1 MTPALRGAL
10 SALLPSPAETTL
22 LKACLAPGDTGR
34 EAWAGFQKQE
44 RELTE
49 LFRTDRGEL
58 KRLGPLLFD
67 NLRRNGAPTDAR
79 LLTVLKTGFLREELR
94 SRIYH
99 DILGQALR
107 ALEAEG
113 IDALVLG
120 GAALSLWAYDQPA
133 LRHSHDIDLLVGQRN
148 VAGAAAALRSAGF
161 AAEGNS
167 PPGGSDT
174 MVLCHGTGLPV
185 RLHTSLFEL
194 SCHSAP
200 VEALRT
206 GSRAVATGEMSA
218 RVLGPEDSLA
228 HVLGR
233 AASSPRRSNLQWAC
247 DAWMIC
253 VRTPSL
259 EQDRLL
265 GVLGSA
271 RLLLAGVILLRYLGE
286 LGANIPSALL
296 QEAER
301 RTQAATA
308 LERDLALYG
317 LRRGG
322 PRGLLGVLRRMPS
335 YATRF
340 AMLRW
345 LSFPSPGYVRW
356 AYQLRSPLLT
366 PVYYLARAA
375 SGLAGLARATARRNR
390 PPERVMTAD
399 GP

>member
-1 MTPALRGAL
+1 MTPALRGVL
-10 SALLPSPAETTL
+10 SALLPSGSETTL
-22 LKACLAPGDTGR
+22 LRACLAPGDAGR

-44 RELTE
+44 RDLAE

-67 NLRRNGAPTDAR
+67 NVRRNGAPTRAP

-94 SRIYH
+94 SRIYQ
-99 DILGQALR
+99 DILCRALR

-113 IDALVLG
+113 ISAIVLG

-133 LRHSHDIDLLVGQRN
+133 LRHSHDIDLLIGEPDLAR
-148 VAGAAAALRSAGF
+148 AEAALRNAGF
-161 AAEGNS
+161 AAAGGPSPGN
-167 PPGGSDT
+167 PGAA
-174 MVLCHGTGLPV
+174 VLCHGTGLPV

-194 SCHSAP
+194 SCHPAP
-200 VEALRT
+200 LEALRA
-206 GSRAVATGEMSA
+206 GSRAVAVGEMSA

-233 AASSPRRSNLQWAC
+233 AAGSPRRSNLQWAC

-253 VRTPSL
+253 ARTPSL
-259 EQDRLL
+259 QQDRLL
-265 GVLGSA
+265 GVLGDA
-271 RLLLAGVILLRYLGE
+271 RLLLAGAVLLRYLQE
-286 LGANIPSALL
+286 LGAGIPNTLPE
-296 QEAER
+296 EAER
-301 RTQAATA
+301 RTRTVTG

-322 PRGLLGVLRRMPS
+322 PRGLLGVLRRLPTQG
-335 YATRF
+335 TRV

-345 LSFPSPGYVRW
+345 LAFPSPDYVRW

-366 PVYYLARAA
+366 PVFYLARAA
-375 SGLAGLARATARRNR
+375 SGLAGLARAMARRNR
-390 PPERVMTAD
+390 FPERVVPAAD
-399 GP
+399 R